1 MAITQIYDPYR
12 NPATA
17 IGSQLGV
24 GISSGIQEALQ
35 ELTAKKAKD
44 LQRTRTTSALEQA
57 GFNPQQ
63 AAAYANLPA
72 ELQQTVLK
80 QKLQEPS
87 QMAFAQGLQ
96 AILGGGGQP
105 QGLGGGELANQAAPG
120 LAIPSGL
127 KSADAARLATLGLQK
142 QEQVRK
148 DQQFERKLAHEKEKS
163 EIKQSRVQISEANK
177 ETAPYYKEI
186 TSEAK
191 AAKNNNIRLGRLE
204 ELINK
209 GNLTNPLLYKTLKNF
224 NIDVPALMS
233 ADSQEFNKLSKD
245 FLKDAKAVFG
255 NRLTDTDLRTFLET
269 VPELSQSNEGKQRVI
284 NNMKAFNDASLAK
297 KQAADEIIGSNN
309 GNRPRN
315 LDRLVDEKTSE
326 RLDAIAQEFKT
337 GYGTKKS
344 EELGVGSTV
353 DSAAEIPEGAIV
365 EDDKGRRLKKVG
377 GQLQLVR

>member
-1 MAITQIYDPYR
+1 
-12 NPATA
+12 
-17 IGSQLGV
+17 
-24 GISSGIQEALQ
+24 
-35 ELTAKKAKD
+35 
-44 LQRTRTTSALEQA
+44 
-57 GFNPQQ
+57 
-63 AAAYANLPA
+63 
-72 ELQQTVLK
+72 
-80 QKLQEPS
+80 
-87 QMAFAQGLQ
+87 
-96 AILGGGGQP
+96 
-105 QGLGGGELANQAAPG
+105 
-120 LAIPSGL
+120 
-127 KSADAARLATLGLQK
+127 
-142 QEQVRK
+142 
-148 DQQFERKLAHEKEKS
+148 
-163 EIKQSRVQISEANK
+163 
-177 ETAPYYKEI
+177 
-186 TSEAK
+186 
-191 AAKNNNIRLGRLE
+191 
-204 ELINK
+204 
-209 GNLTNPLLYKTLKNF
+209 LLYKTLKNF